1 MRIAIDLQAT
11 AGQTTGFG
19 RYVHQLRSAL
29 AAVAPPDVSFRDITT
44 IKRNLST
51 PKRMLWDQLGLPL
64 AAAWRRPDVLFIP
77 AFSAPVLWPGK
88 LVATCHDL
96 IGRLF
101 PQYFSRTARAY
112 WHSLLP
118 AGIRHADHV
127 LVISEST
134 KRDVV
139 RLLGIPP
146 SRISVTPLAVG
157 AAFKPIT
164 DTTLVDRV
172 RHTYNLPRPY
182 CVAIGT
188 IEPRKNYPFLVDAF
202 GVAKREDHD
211 LVIVGKR
218 GWDAPALDQRIRQ
231 YHMGD
236 RVRVL
241 EYVAEA
247 DLVPLLGGATAL
259 LFPSRYEGF
268 GLPVLEAMA
277 CGVPVVASTASS
289 VPEVGGEAV
298 LYADPSDKEAWQVQ
312 IGRIITDTSL
322 RVKLREQGLTRA
334 ATFTWH
340 RTAQLTLEALLTVAR
355 A

>member
-1 MRIAIDLQAT
+1 MRVAIDLQAT

-29 AAVAPPDVSFRDITT
+29 AAVAPPEVTFQDITMV
-44 IKRNLST
+44 KRNLRT
-51 PKRMLWDQLGLPL
+51 PQRMLWDQVGLPL
-64 AAAWRRPDVLFIP
+64 AAAWRRPDVLFVP

-88 LVATCHDL
+88 LVVTCHDL

-101 PQYFSRTARAY
+101 PQYFSRTARTY
-112 WHSLLP
+112 WHDLLP

-139 RLLGIPP
+139 RLLGVAPN
-146 SRISVTPLAVG
+146 RISVTPLGVDPKFQPVTD
-157 AAFKPIT
+157 AA
-164 DTTLVDRV
+164 LVARV
-172 RHTYNLPRPY
+172 RRTYNLPRPY
-182 CVAIGT
+182 CIAIGT

-218 GWDAPALDQRIRQ
+218 GWDAPSLDQRIRQ
-231 YHMGD
+231 LHMGD

-247 DLVPLLGGATAL
+247 DLVPLLASATAL

-277 CGVPVVASTASS
+277 CGVPVIASTASS
-289 VPEVGGEAV
+289 IPEVGGEAV
-298 LYADPSDKEAWQVQ
+298 LYADPSDREAWQGQ
-312 IGRIITDTSL
+312 IGRIIADTSL
-322 RVKLREQGLTRA
+322 RQALHAQGLQRA
-334 ATFTWH
+334 ATFTWT

-355 A
+355 T

>member
-1 MRIAIDLQAT
+1 MRVAIDLQAT
-11 AGQTTGFG
+11 AGQATGFG
-19 RYVHQLRSAL
+19 RYVRQVRRGL
-29 AAVAPPDVSFRDITT
+29 AKVAPPEVTFQDIAVV
-44 IKRNLST
+44 KRNLRT
-51 PKRMLWDQLGLPL
+51 PQRMLWDQLGLPL
-64 AAAWRRPDVLFIP
+64 VAAWRRPDVLFVP
-77 AFSAPVLWPGK
+77 AFSAPVLWPRK
-88 LVATCHDL
+88 LVVTCHDL

-101 PQYFSRTARAY
+101 PQYFSRSARMY
-112 WHSLLP
+112 WHDVLP

-139 RLLGIPP
+139 RLLGIQP
-146 SRISVTPLAVG
+146 SRISVTPLGVDAK
-157 AAFKPIT
+157 FTPIT
-164 DTTLVDRV
+164 DASLVTRI
-172 RHTYNLPRPY
+172 RRTYNLPRPY
-182 CVAIGT
+182 CIAIGT

-231 YHMGD
+231 FHMGE

-241 EYVAEA
+241 EYVAEE

-289 VPEVGGEAV
+289 IPEVGGEAV
-298 LYADPSDKEAWQVQ
+298 LYADASDKEAWQAQ
-312 IGRIITDTSL
+312 ISRIIADTAL
-322 RVKLREQGLTRA
+322 RAKLREQGQKRA
-334 ATFTWH
+334 ATFTWT

-355 A
+355 T